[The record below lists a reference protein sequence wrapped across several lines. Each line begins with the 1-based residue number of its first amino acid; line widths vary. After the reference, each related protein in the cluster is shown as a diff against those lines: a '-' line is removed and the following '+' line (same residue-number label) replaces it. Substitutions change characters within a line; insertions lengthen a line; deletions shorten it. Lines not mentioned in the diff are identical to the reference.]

1 MDQEAYGKHTKAEI
15 LSQPEIWE
23 QVVNSWPPSMLKAF
37 PRTED
42 YDQVLFIGCG
52 STFFLSRWAARMHE
66 AHSGSISRAVPSS
79 DLLLQ
84 SKHWI
89 QERQKTLLIASSRS
103 ASTTETIKAIDSF
116 KANHTGDVIV
126 ITCNQKE
133 PMGSQS
139 EFVISAEQ
147 AQEESIAQTRS
158 FSSMLLAHAFYT
170 SGGLPANIGKDL
182 REAGDRLINETLPLA
197 ERIAQDTTLQRFFF
211 LGSGPLYGL
220 ANECMLKM
228 KEISQSYA
236 ESFHNMEFRHGPMSM
251 VDQHTLVIGFIGD
264 QGAEQDLAVLADM
277 KVKGART
284 LAIAN
289 RMPEKPA
296 GLDHVI
302 QLDSPLPMVWRS
314 ALYLPPMQWLAFNRG
329 LVNGLNPDRP
339 HNLDAVVVLDE

>member
-1 MDQEAYGKHTKAEI
+1 MDQEAYGKYTKAEI

-23 QVVNSWPPSMLKAF
+23 QVVNSWPPSMLETF
-37 PRTED
+37 PKTED

-79 DLLLQ
+79 DLLLHPR
-84 SKHWI
+84 HWI
-89 QERQKTLLIASSRS
+89 QAGQNTLLIASSRS

-116 KANHTGDVIV
+116 KADHTGDVIV
-126 ITCNQKE
+126 ITCNQQE
-133 PMGSQS
+133 PMGSQT

-170 SGGLPANIGKDL
+170 TGSLPINIGKDL
-182 REAGDRLINETLPLA
+182 RAAGERLFRESLPLA
-197 ERIAQDTTLQRFFF
+197 EQIAQDTTLQRFFF

-251 VDQHTLVIGFIGD
+251 VDEHTLVIGFIGD
-264 QGAEQDLAVLADM
+264 HGAEQDLAVLADM
-277 KVKGART
+277 KAKGART

-289 RMPEKPA
+289 QVPEKPA

-302 QLDSPLPMVWRS
+302 RLDSPLPMIWRS
-314 ALYLPPMQWLAFNRG
+314 VLYLPPMQWLAFNRG